1 MHREKVQNS
10 VYFDALAVSYS
21 KKQVGKQRGAK
32 YTEHHGVV
40 FEFLQAGLIHL
51 SWEFL
56 SFLLKFKFRNGFQ
69 LREMHIWG
77 AEFGFGCFTKRVFGK
92 AGLQ

>member
-1 MHREKVQNS
+1 MRYFSTNTIGNAQGKVQNS

-40 FEFLQAGLIHL
+40 FEFLQVGLIHL
-51 SWEFL
+51 RCQFL
-56 SFLLKFKFRNGFQ
+56 GFVLLVEVQ
-69 LREMHIWG
+69 
-77 AEFGFGCFTKRVFGK
+77 V
-92 AGLQ
+92 

>member
-1 MHREKVQNS
+1 MRREKVQNS

-40 FEFLQAGLIHL
+40 FEFLQVGLIHL
-51 SWEFL
+51 
-56 SFLLKFKFRNGFQ
+56 R
-69 LREMHIWG
+69 
-77 AEFGFGCFTKRVFGK
+77 C
-92 AGLQ
+92 

>member
-1 MHREKVQNS
+1 MRTENVQNS

-40 FEFLQAGLIHL
+40 FELYMLQVLLGLIRL
-51 SWEFL
+51 
-56 SFLLKFKFRNGFQ
+56 
-69 LREMHIWG
+69 
-77 AEFGFGCFTKRVFGK
+77 CC
-92 AGLQ
+92 